1 MLSARRF
8 LSIRSARDDQHVD
21 RRISAIDTPE
31 QTLSQGNVF
40 VRSVGS
46 LSLSFDECCQQEEDI
61 RPPVTTAC
69 QSKPKKFHRVVSDD
83 RTMNTLSVR
92 DLCCLFCCPP
102 LPSRIAAKLGKRVI
116 FVHTR

>member
-1 MLSARRF
+1 MINTSIDALVPSTLQNKLYLKEMFLCDQSALS
-8 LSIRSARDDQHVD
+8 RSHSTSAASRKKIYDHPSPLHV
-21 RRISAIDTPE
+21 
-31 QTLSQGNVF
+31 N
-40 VRSVGS
+40 RS
-46 LSLSFDECCQQEEDI
+46 
-61 RPPVTTAC
+61 R
-69 QSKPKKFHRVVSDD
+69 KKFHRVVSDD